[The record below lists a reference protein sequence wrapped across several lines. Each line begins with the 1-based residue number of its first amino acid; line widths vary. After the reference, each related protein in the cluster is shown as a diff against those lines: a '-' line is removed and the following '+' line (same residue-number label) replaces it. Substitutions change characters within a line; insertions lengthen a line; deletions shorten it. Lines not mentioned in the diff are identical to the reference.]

1 MRDTIFA
8 LASGPGRSAVAIIRL
23 SGPSSR
29 TALERLAGRCPP
41 PRRASLAALRHPGTG
56 ELLDH
61 GLVLWFP
68 GPNSFTGE
76 DAAELQIHG
85 GRAVVAALLEA
96 LGRIP
101 TCRLAEPG
109 EFTRRAFAEGRLDL
123 TEVEGL
129 ADLIDAQTSAQR
141 RQALRQ
147 MEGTLGRWAIA
158 LRDEILTAQAL
169 AESAIDFADEGD
181 IAADILAQARAVMRE
196 VLARIVAEVAHAPVS
211 ERVRDGFVVAL
222 TGPPNAGK
230 STLLNALARR
240 DVALVSPIPGTTRD
254 PIEVEL
260 DLAGYAVVLVDT
272 AGLRD
277 SNDALEQAGI
287 ARARSRA
294 AAADLVLW
302 LQDAASAPAPPTD
315 PQFAQARLIGTKQ
328 DSVAAPAPGY
338 DLVLSAHT
346 GAGIADLIRDLE
358 ATAAQ
363 RLVGGETALVARARH
378 RAALD
383 RAAAALQRA
392 DLHRDAELMAED
404 LRAAAEALGSLIGR
418 IDAEDVLG
426 AIFARFCIGK

>member
-8 LASGPGRSAVAIIRL
+8 LASGPGRAAVAVIRL
-23 SGPSSR
+23 SGPQSR
-29 TALERLAGRCPP
+29 TVIERLAGRCPP
-41 PRRASLAALRHPGTG
+41 PRHASLAALRHPETG

-68 GPNSFTGE
+68 GPRSFTGE

-85 GRAVVAALLEA
+85 GRAVVAALLKA

-101 TCRLAEPG
+101 ACRLAEPG

-129 ADLIDAQTSAQR
+129 ADLIDAQTAAQR

-147 MEGTLGRWAIA
+147 MEGVLGRWAIA
-158 LRDEILTAQAL
+158 LRDELLGAQAL

-181 IAADILAQARAVMRE
+181 IAADILAQARTVTRE
-196 VLARIVAEVAHAPVS
+196 VLARIVAEVAQAPVS

-254 PIEVEL
+254 PLEVEL

-277 SNDALEQAGI
+277 SEDELEQAGI

-302 LQDAASAPAPPTD
+302 LQDAASAPERPLDAH
-315 PQFAQARLIGTKQ
+315 FAQARLVGTKS
-328 DSVAAPAPGY
+328 DRVSTPATGY
-338 DLVLSAHT
+338 DLILSAHT
-346 GAGIADLIRDLE
+346 GAGVADLIGELQ

-363 RLVGGETALVARARH
+363 QLVGGETALVARARH

-392 DLHRDAELMAED
+392 DLHHDAELMAEE
-404 LRAAAEALGSLIGR
+404 LRGAAEALGSLIGR
-418 IDAEDVLG
+418 IGTEDVLG

>member
-8 LASGPGRSAVAIIRL
+8 LASGPGRAAVAIIRL
-23 SGPSSR
+23 SGPASR
-29 TALERLAGRCPP
+29 SVLEHLAGRCPP
-41 PRRASLAALRHPGTG
+41 PRHASLAALRHPETG

-68 GPNSFTGE
+68 GPHSFTGE

-85 GRAVVAALLEA
+85 GRAVVAALVEA

-129 ADLIDAQTSAQR
+129 ADLIDAQTAAQR

-147 MEGTLGRWAIA
+147 MEGTLGRWATA
-158 LRDEILTAQAL
+158 LRDQLLAAQAL

-181 IAADILAQARAVMRE
+181 IADDILAQARAVTRE
-196 VLARIVAEVAHAPVS
+196 VLARIVAEVAQAPVS

-277 SNDALEQAGI
+277 PNDELEQAGI

-302 LQDAASAPAPPTD
+302 LQDAASAPDRPLD
-315 PQFAQARLIGTKQ
+315 PHFAQARLIGTKS
-328 DSVAAPAPGY
+328 DSTLAPAPGY

-346 GAGIADLIRDLE
+346 GAGIADLIGDLQ

-392 DLHRDAELMAED
+392 ALHGDAELMAED

-418 IDAEDVLG
+418 IDPEDVLG